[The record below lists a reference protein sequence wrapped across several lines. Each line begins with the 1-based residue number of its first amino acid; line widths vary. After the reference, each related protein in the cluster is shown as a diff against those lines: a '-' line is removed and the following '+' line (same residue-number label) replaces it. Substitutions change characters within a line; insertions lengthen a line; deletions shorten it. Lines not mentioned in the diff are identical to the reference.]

1 MNHIQ
6 NLCLAAICG
15 AGLLSAASAMAS
27 GASATIPASSAQ
39 ASSAPVSAAQTA
51 ADEQQKIKDFMAT
64 LHPVHGDIKLAEGDA
79 ELHLGTAYYFLDK
92 ADAAKVITQAWG
104 NPPGNAENIL
114 GMVVPEGSN
123 PIENWGAMVTY
134 EKTDYISDKDADK
147 TDYNKLVKQ
156 IQDGEADENAQRKK
170 DGYPEMHLVG
180 WAQAP
185 TYDKTS
191 HTMIWARD
199 FKLSN
204 TQTDTL
210 NYDVRLLGRRGVLSL
225 NMVDF
230 MPNLPSV
237 REQAKQLA
245 LAGVFATGARYQ
257 DYQAGKDPKAAY
269 GVAGLVAAGL
279 GVVIAKKFGLLA
291 IALLVLKKG
300 YILLLAGMAAVR
312 AFWAKLFGKKPP
324 VATLPVTT
332 AEPAGEGPYETAE
345 ALDVPAQPVS
355 PTVEDA
361 SPHRPKDV

>member
-1 MNHIQ
+1 
-6 NLCLAAICG
+6 
-15 AGLLSAASAMAS
+15 
-27 GASATIPASSAQ
+27 
-39 ASSAPVSAAQTA
+39 
-51 ADEQQKIKDFMAT
+51 MAT

-92 ADAAKVITQAWG
+92 VDAAKVITKAWG
-104 NPPGNAENIL
+104 NPAGNAEGVL

-123 PIENWGAMVTY
+123 PIDSWGAMVTY
-134 EKTDYISDKDADK
+134 VKTDYISDKDADK
-147 TDYNKLVKQ
+147 TDYDKLVKQ
-156 IQDGEADENAQRKK
+156 IQDGEAEDNARRKK

-180 WAQAP
+180 WAQTP
-185 TYDKTS
+185 TYNSVS

-199 FKLSN
+199 FKLSDS
-204 TQTDTL
+204 QTDTL
-210 NYDVRLLGRRGVLSL
+210 NYDIRLLGRRGVLSL

-245 LAGVFATGARYQ
+245 LAGGFRTGARYQ

-291 IALLVLKKG
+291 ILLLVLKKG
-300 YILLLAGMAAVR
+300 YILLLAGMATVR

-324 VATLPVTT
+324 APTETLSVP
-332 AEPAGEGPYETAE
+332 ESEGEGPFDASEGLGT
-345 ALDVPAQPVS
+345 PAQAVPS
-355 PTVEDA
+355 AGQDA
-361 SPHRPKDV
+361 SPDRPKDD